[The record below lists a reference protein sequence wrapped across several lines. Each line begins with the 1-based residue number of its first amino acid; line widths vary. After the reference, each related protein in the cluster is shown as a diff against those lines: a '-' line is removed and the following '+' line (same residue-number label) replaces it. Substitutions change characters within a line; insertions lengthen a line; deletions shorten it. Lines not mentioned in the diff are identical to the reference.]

1 MKKYFFI
8 FLFFLFLIL
17 KTASSN
23 AETKQAEKGSVGAS
37 VPENLTESLRKGKEK
52 VQVLCSAC
60 HGLDGV
66 AASGGNSVI
75 VPNLTAQHKDY
86 LIAKLKDYKS
96 GKINHPQMTLI
107 AQMLTDEEI
116 EYVSEWYSR
125 IKIQIFDPNLVLSKL
140 PSYISP

>member
-1 MKKYFFI
+1 MKVLI
-8 FLFFLFLIL
+8 GLFFSLLIIHQ
-17 KTASSN
+17 TFAD
-23 AETKQAEKGSVGAS
+23 TKQAETGSVGATIS
-37 VPENLTESLRKGKEK
+37 KNLTEELRQEK
-52 VQVLCSAC
+52 AKVEVICASC

-75 VPNLTAQHKDY
+75 IPNLTAQHKDY

-116 EYVSEWYSR
+116 SSVSEWYSR
-125 IKIQIFDPNLVLSKL
+125 IKIRIFDPKL
-140 PSYISP
+140 ILAEPSE

>member
-1 MKKYFFI
+1 MK
-8 FLFFLFLIL
+8 IL
-17 KTASSN
+17 KIAVSFSLLVIN
-23 AETKQAEKGSVGAS
+23 VVFADTKQAETGSVGATIS
-37 VPENLTESLRKGKEK
+37 KNLTEELRQGKAK
-52 VQVLCSAC
+52 VQVICSAC

-75 VPNLTAQHKDY
+75 IPNLTAQHKDY

-116 EYVSEWYSR
+116 SSVSEWYSR
-125 IKIQIFDPNLVLSKL
+125 IKIRIFDPKL
-140 PSYISP
+140 ILAKPSE

>member
-1 MKKYFFI
+1 MKEYFFI
-8 FLFFLFLIL
+8 FSIFLFLIFQPISVIADT
-17 KTASSN
+17 K
-23 AETKQAEKGSVGAS
+23 KQAEKGSVGAS
-37 VPENLTESLRKGKEK
+37 VSANLTEQLRKGKEK

-116 EYVSEWYSR
+116 ENVSEWYSR
-125 IKIQIFDPNLVLSKL
+125 IKIQIFDPNLVLSK
-140 PSYISP
+140 PSE

>member
-125 IKIQIFDPNLVLSKL
+125 IKIRIFDPNLVLSK
-140 PSYISP
+140 PSE